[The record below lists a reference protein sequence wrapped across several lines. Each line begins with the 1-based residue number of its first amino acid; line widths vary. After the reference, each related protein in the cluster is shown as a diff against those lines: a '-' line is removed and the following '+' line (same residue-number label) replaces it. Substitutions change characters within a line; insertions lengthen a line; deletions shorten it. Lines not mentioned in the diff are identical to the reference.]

1 MISGILILIL
11 IDWVYVLYPRVEV
24 YRARYTEIVSII
36 RKGMRE
42 VYLKGKDIEDKW
54 VINEDIN

>member
-1 MISGILILIL
+1 
-11 IDWVYVLYPRVEV
+11 V